1 MTKGQ
6 PTVMSKI
13 QPANIA
19 HGLLRVLLAGTL
31 VGLGLF
37 SLRTD
42 WHINW
47 HFNSSHHAS
56 GDPCSESDVPA
67 KSASHFCAVDLF
79 HSGGL
84 LAQAAP
90 IWNITWIYV
99 GELPVNDPN
108 SQLPSLEYFFSPGRS
123 PPTCSL
129 TDS

>member
-6 PTVMSKI
+6 PTTISKI

-19 HGLLRVLLAGTL
+19 HGLLRVLLAGIL
-31 VGLGLF
+31 IGLGLF

-47 HFNSSHHAS
+47 HSNSNHHTS

-90 IWNITWIYV
+90 VWNTTWIHV
-99 GELPVNDPN
+99 GELPIEDPKTV
-108 SQLPSLEYFFSPGRS
+108 LPSLEYFLSPGRS
-123 PPTCSL
+123 PPFCSL
-129 TDS
+129 AGS

>member
-1 MTKGQ
+1 MTKVQ
-6 PTVMSKI
+6 PTTISKI

-19 HGLLRVLLAGTL
+19 LGLLRVLLAGIL

-47 HFNSSHHAS
+47 HSTSNHHSS

-67 KSASHFCAVDLF
+67 KSASHVCAVELF

-84 LAQAAP
+84 LAQAATV
-90 IWNITWIYV
+90 WNTTWIHI
-99 GELPVNDPN
+99 GELPIKEPN
-108 SQLPSLEYFFSPGRS
+108 SALPSLEYFFSPGRS
-123 PPTCSL
+123 PPVSI
-129 TDS
+129 SAGS